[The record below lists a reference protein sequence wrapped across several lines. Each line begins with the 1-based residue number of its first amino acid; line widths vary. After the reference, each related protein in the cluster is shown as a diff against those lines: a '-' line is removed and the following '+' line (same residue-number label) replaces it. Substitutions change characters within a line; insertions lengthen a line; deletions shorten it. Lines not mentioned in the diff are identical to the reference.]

1 MSYSVSRTGYAVGYV
16 VDAGRTSLRRNP
28 RLRVPSGPDLGSPAA
43 LERLVSCP
51 LSGYTFSHL
60 RIDPSAYSTGYTPQI
75 CRTIMLD
82 GLLVR
87 RLGRSISS
95 AAKHQALGPSIASR
109 VGRFPPQPAL
119 PSFYPQLPLGISIG
133 RNAVFPSFLQQLPAS
148 RRMTVI
154 CATKAIRKSSPYPYQ
169 STFSQS
175 YCRQSRASS
184 GMSSPQEVKPAISV
198 YGNSSSNVTSAAS
211 NARPTPA
218 PLFRLP
224 THHHFDVGGVPT
236 TPVSL
241 TAAALAPVLEDIYF
255 DSNGVLFRNGLA
267 IVDQHGSIIRRPIA
281 ERPLPVFRPTFVDPE
296 TLVLRTNRA
305 VIGQN
310 AHRIAPPFF
319 DPLPAFIESRPD
331 AAAVP
336 VYPRGPVPPGLE
348 SLVEH
353 LHHNGQAPAA
363 NNSAVDSSG
372 DAQMRPALETRGR
385 LTGDPARIA
394 EATRVYNQ
402 AHDFF
407 VNQHYNIVSPPAPCP
422 ASEPQAPTT
431 DPIETDSEPAD
442 TQSEPLL
449 TNDQGDPV
457 SVTYPLT
464 NFSRPTTPNPPGF
477 FDPKDYHR
485 LDDDQI
491 HDLLRRDHEPGHFD
505 RYAFGPQQLTDL
517 YQSAMSAMVSNYT
530 HFPPRDGA
538 ECADWVQTFKFI
550 TRRYHSLDRVMRRR

>member
-1 MSYSVSRTGYAVGYV
+1 MS
-16 VDAGRTSLRRNP
+16 P
-28 RLRVPSGPDLGSPAA
+28 
-43 LERLVSCP
+43 
-51 LSGYTFSHL
+51 
-60 RIDPSAYSTGYTPQI
+60 
-75 CRTIMLD
+75 
-82 GLLVR
+82 
-87 RLGRSISS
+87 
-95 AAKHQALGPSIASR
+95 
-109 VGRFPPQPAL
+109 
-119 PSFYPQLPLGISIG
+119 
-133 RNAVFPSFLQQLPAS
+133 
-148 RRMTVI
+148 
-154 CATKAIRKSSPYPYQ
+154 
-169 STFSQS
+169 
-175 YCRQSRASS
+175 
-184 GMSSPQEVKPAISV
+184 PQEVKPAISV

-211 NARPTPA
+211 NVRPTPA

-281 ERPLPVFRPTFVDPE
+281 KRPLPVFRPTFVDPE
-296 TLVLRTNRA
+296 TSVLRTNRA

-331 AAAVP
+331 AA
-336 VYPRGPVPPGLE
+336 
-348 SLVEH
+348 
-353 LHHNGQAPAA
+353 
-363 NNSAVDSSG
+363 
-372 DAQMRPALETRGR
+372 MRPASETRGR

-422 ASEPQAPTT
+422 ASEPRAPTT
-431 DPIETDSEPAD
+431 DPIDTDSEPAD

-457 SVTYPLT
+457 SVTYPFT
-464 NFSRPTTPNPPGF
+464 NFSRPMTPNPPGF

-485 LDDDQI
+485 QDDDQI
-491 HDLLRRDHEPGHFD
+491 HDLLRRDHEPGRFD

-530 HFPPRDGA
+530 RFPPRDGA
-538 ECADWVQTFKFI
+538 ECADRVQTFKFI

>member
-1 MSYSVSRTGYAVGYV
+1 MPQ
-16 VDAGRTSLRRNP
+16 TSLRRNP

-43 LERLVSCP
+43 LERPVSCQ
-51 LSGYTFSHL
+51 LSGYPFRRL
-60 RIDPSAYSTGYTPQI
+60 RIDPLAYSTGDTPQI
-75 CRTIMLD
+75 CRTIMLG

-95 AAKHQALGPSIASR
+95 AAKHQALGLSIASR
-109 VGRFPPQPAL
+109 VARFPRTGIGPFSTWPLPSSVQPAL
-119 PSFYPQLPLGISIG
+119 PRFYPQYRSYISIG
-133 RNAVFPSFLQQLPAS
+133 RNAVFPAFLQQLPAS

-154 CATKAIRKSSPYPYQ
+154 RATKADRKPYPYQ
-169 STFSQS
+169 SSLSQS
-175 YCRQSRASS
+175 YRRRSRAASS
-184 GMSSPQEVKPAISV
+184 MNASPAVKPVISS
-198 YGNSSSNVTSAAS
+198 YANSSAAHAPTAPAVTALPTSAPS
-211 NARPTPA
+211 
-218 PLFRLP
+218 FRMP
-224 THHHFDVGGVPT
+224 THHHFDVGGLPT
-236 TPVSL
+236 PSLSL

-255 DSNGVLFRNGLA
+255 DSNGVLFRNGVA

-296 TLVLRTNRA
+296 TSVLRTNRA
-305 VIGQN
+305 VIGQH

-331 AAAVP
+331 AVQAVP
-336 VYPRGPVPPGLE
+336 TYPRGPVPPGLE

-353 LHHNGQAPAA
+353 LHHNGPAPAA

-372 DAQMRPALETRGR
+372 DAQMRPASETRGR

-394 EATRVYNQ
+394 EATRMYNQ
-402 AHDFF
+402 AHDLF
-407 VNQHYNIVSPPAPCP
+407 VHQHYDVGAPPHPRP
-422 ASEPQAPTT
+422 ASEPRAPTT
-431 DPIETDSEPAD
+431 NPIETDSEPAD

-457 SVTYPLT
+457 SVTYPFT

-477 FDPKDYHR
+477 FDPDDYHR

-491 HDLLRRDHEPGHFD
+491 HDLLRRDHAPGRFD

-517 YQSAMSAMVSNYT
+517 YHLLPAATIPWTES
-530 HFPPRDGA
+530 
-538 ECADWVQTFKFI
+538 CAVVNFVWTPSSWSEYQT
-550 TRRYHSLDRVMRRR
+550 L

>member
-1 MSYSVSRTGYAVGYV
+1 MCLVRVLV
-16 VDAGRTSLRRNP
+16 RLRMPQTSLRRNP
-28 RLRVPSGPDLGSPAA
+28 RLRAPSGPDLGSPAA
-43 LERLVSCP
+43 LERPVSCQ
-51 LSGYTFSHL
+51 LSGYPFSRL
-60 RIDPSAYSTGYTPQI
+60 RINPSAYSTGYTPQI
-75 CRTIMLD
+75 CRTIMPE

-87 RLGRSISS
+87 QLGRSISS
-95 AAKHQALGPSIASR
+95 AAKHRVLDPSFAFR
-109 VGRFPPQPAL
+109 VGRFPRTGIGPCSPRPFLTSAQPAL
-119 PSFYPQLPLGISIG
+119 PRFYPQYRSGISIG
-133 RNAVFPSFLQQLPAS
+133 RNAVFPAFLQQLPSS

-154 CATKAIRKSSPYPYQ
+154 RATRAISKSSPYPYQ
-169 STFSQS
+169 STLSQS
-175 YCRQSRASS
+175 YRRRSRASS
-184 GMSSPQEVKPAISV
+184 GMSSPQDVKPYVTANV
-198 YGNSSSNVTSAAS
+198 SSSAADTAAAS

-236 TPVSL
+236 TSVSL
-241 TAAALAPVLEDIYF
+241 TASALAPVLEDIYF
-255 DSNGVLFRNGLA
+255 DSNGVLFRNGIA

-296 TLVLRTNRA
+296 TSVLRTNRA

-319 DPLPAFIESRPD
+319 DPLPAFIKSRPD
-331 AAAVP
+331 AVQVVP

-372 DAQMRPALETRGR
+372 DAQMRPASETRGR

-402 AHDFF
+402 AHDLF
-407 VNQHYNIVSPPAPCP
+407 VNPHYDVGASPHPRP
-422 ASEPQAPTT
+422 ASEPRAPTT

-457 SVTYPLT
+457 LVTYPFT

-477 FDPKDYHR
+477 FDPDDYHR

-491 HDLLRRDHEPGHFD
+491 HDLLRRDHAPGRFD

-530 HFPPRDGA
+530 RFPPRDGA
-538 ECADWVQTFKFI
+538 ETPSSWSEYQT
-550 TRRYHSLDRVMRRR
+550 L

>member
-1 MSYSVSRTGYAVGYV
+1 MPQ
-16 VDAGRTSLRRNP
+16 TSLRRNP
-28 RLRVPSGPDLGSPAA
+28 RLRAPSGPDLGSPAA
-43 LERLVSCP
+43 LERPVSCQ
-51 LSGYTFSHL
+51 LSGYPFSRL
-60 RIDPSAYSTGYTPQI
+60 RINPSAYSTGYTPQI
-75 CRTIMLD
+75 CRTIMPD

-87 RLGRSISS
+87 QLGRSISA
-95 AAKHQALGPSIASR
+95 AAKHRVLDPSFAFR
-109 VGRFPPQPAL
+109 VGRFPRTGIGPCSPRPFLTSAQPAL
-119 PSFYPQLPLGISIG
+119 PRFYPQYRSGISIG
-133 RNAVFPSFLQQLPAS
+133 RNAVFPAFLQQLPSS

-154 CATKAIRKSSPYPYQ
+154 RATRAISKSSPYPYQ
-169 STFSQS
+169 STLSQS
-175 YCRQSRASS
+175 YRRRSRASS
-184 GMSSPQEVKPAISV
+184 GMSSPQDVKPYVTANV
-198 YGNSSSNVTSAAS
+198 SSSAADTAAAS

-224 THHHFDVGGVPT
+224 THHHFDV
-236 TPVSL
+236 
-241 TAAALAPVLEDIYF
+241 
-255 DSNGVLFRNGLA
+255 
-267 IVDQHGSIIRRPIA
+267 VDQHGSIIRRPIA

-296 TLVLRTNRA
+296 TSVLRTNRA

-331 AAAVP
+331 AVQVVP

-372 DAQMRPALETRGR
+372 DAQMRPASETRGR

-402 AHDFF
+402 AHDLF
-407 VNQHYNIVSPPAPCP
+407 VNPHYDVGASPHPRP
-422 ASEPQAPTT
+422 ASEPRAPTT

-457 SVTYPLT
+457 SVTYPFT

-477 FDPKDYHR
+477 FDPDDYHR

-491 HDLLRRDHEPGHFD
+491 HDLLRRDHAPGRFD

-530 HFPPRDGA
+530 RFPPRDGA
-538 ECADWVQTFKFI
+538 ECADRVQTFKFI

>member
-1 MSYSVSRTGYAVGYV
+1 
-16 VDAGRTSLRRNP
+16 
-28 RLRVPSGPDLGSPAA
+28 
-43 LERLVSCP
+43 
-51 LSGYTFSHL
+51 
-60 RIDPSAYSTGYTPQI
+60 
-75 CRTIMLD
+75 MLD

-109 VGRFPPQPAL
+109 VGRFPRTGIGPFNTRPFLTSAQPAL

-133 RNAVFPSFLQQLPAS
+133 QNAVFPSFLQQLPAS
-148 RRMTVI
+148 RCMTVI
-154 CATKAIRKSSPYPYQ
+154 RATKAIRKSSPYPYQ
-169 STFSQS
+169 STLSQS
-175 YCRQSRASS
+175 YCRRSRASS

-198 YGNSSSNVTSAAS
+198 YGNSSSDVTSAAS
-211 NARPTPA
+211 NACPTPA

-224 THHHFDVGGVPT
+224 THHHFDVGGIPT

-255 DSNGVLFRNGLA
+255 DSNGVLFCNGLA
-267 IVDQHGSIIRRPIA
+267 IVDQHSSIIRRPIA

-296 TLVLRTNRA
+296 TSVLRTNRA

-310 AHRIAPPFF
+310 AHWIAPPFF
-319 DPLPAFIESRPD
+319 DPLPAFIKSRLD

-353 LHHNGQAPAA
+353 LHPNGQAPAA
-363 NNSAVDSSG
+363 NNSAVDLSG
-372 DAQMRPALETRGR
+372 DAQMRPASETRGR

-402 AHDFF
+402 AH
-407 VNQHYNIVSPPAPCP
+407 
-422 ASEPQAPTT
+422 
-431 DPIETDSEPAD
+431 
-442 TQSEPLL
+442 SEPLL

-457 SVTYPLT
+457 LVTYPFT

-477 FDPKDYHR
+477 FDPDDYHQ
-485 LDDDQI
+485 LENDQI
-491 HDLLRRDHEPGHFD
+491 HDLLRRNHKPGRFD

-530 HFPPRDGA
+530 RFPPRDGA
-538 ECADWVQTFKFI
+538 ECANWVQTFKFI

>member
-1 MSYSVSRTGYAVGYV
+1 MPQCAAYLDLVGPGYSLCGRASGFYCSAGLVRVWFGGCRGEIW
-16 VDAGRTSLRRNP
+16 VDTGRTSLRRNP

-43 LERLVSCP
+43 LERPVSCP

-60 RIDPSAYSTGYTPQI
+60 QIDPSAYLTGYTPQI

-87 RLGRSISS
+87 RLGRLISS

-109 VGRFPPQPAL
+109 VGRFPRTGIGPFNTRPFLTSAQPAL

-133 RNAVFPSFLQQLPAS
+133 RNAVFPSFLQKLPAS
-148 RRMTVI
+148 RCMTVI
-154 CATKAIRKSSPYPYQ
+154 RATKAIRKSSPYPYQ
-169 STFSQS
+169 LTRLNPPFPSMVS
-175 YCRQSRASS
+175 ASD
-184 GMSSPQEVKPAISV
+184 
-198 YGNSSSNVTSAAS
+198 VTSAAS

-218 PLFRLP
+218 PLFCLP

-267 IVDQHGSIIRRPIA
+267 IVDQHGSIICRPIA
-281 ERPLPVFRPTFVDPE
+281 KRPLPVFRPTFVDPE
-296 TLVLRTNRA
+296 TSVLRTNRA

-336 VYPRGPVPPGLE
+336 VYPRGPVPPSLE

-372 DAQMRPALETRGR
+372 DAQMWPALETCGR

-402 AHDFF
+402 AHDLF
-407 VNQHYNIVSPPAPCP
+407 VNQHYNIVSPPAPRP
-422 ASEPQAPTT
+422 ASEPRAPTT
-431 DPIETDSEPAD
+431 DPIKTDSEPAD

-457 SVTYPLT
+457 SVTYPFT

-477 FDPKDYHR
+477 FDPDDYHR

-491 HDLLRRDHEPGHFD
+491 HDLL
-505 RYAFGPQQLTDL
+505 
-517 YQSAMSAMVSNYT
+517 
-530 HFPPRDGA
+530 
-538 ECADWVQTFKFI
+538 
-550 TRRYHSLDRVMRRR
+550 

>member
-1 MSYSVSRTGYAVGYV
+1 MRV
-16 VDAGRTSLRRNP
+16 LR
-28 RLRVPSGPDLGSPAA
+28 
-43 LERLVSCP
+43 P
-51 LSGYTFSHL
+51 LL
-60 RIDPSAYSTGYTPQI
+60 
-75 CRTIMLD
+75 
-82 GLLVR
+82 
-87 RLGRSISS
+87 SS
-95 AAKHQALGPSIASR
+95 
-109 VGRFPPQPAL
+109 
-119 PSFYPQLPLGISIG
+119 
-133 RNAVFPSFLQQLPAS
+133 
-148 RRMTVI
+148 
-154 CATKAIRKSSPYPYQ
+154 
-169 STFSQS
+169 
-175 YCRQSRASS
+175 
-184 GMSSPQEVKPAISV
+184 
-198 YGNSSSNVTSAAS
+198 
-211 NARPTPA
+211 
-218 PLFRLP
+218 
-224 THHHFDVGGVPT
+224 
-236 TPVSL
+236 
-241 TAAALAPVLEDIYF
+241 DIYF
-255 DSNGVLFRNGLA
+255 DSNGVLFRNGIA

-296 TLVLRTNRA
+296 TSVLRTNRA

-331 AAAVP
+331 AVQAVP

-372 DAQMRPALETRGR
+372 DAQMRPASETRGR

-402 AHDFF
+402 AH
-407 VNQHYNIVSPPAPCP
+407 PR
-422 ASEPQAPTT
+422 APTT

-457 SVTYPLT
+457 SVTYPFT

-477 FDPKDYHR
+477 FDPDDYHR
-485 LDDDQI
+485 LDNDQI
-491 HDLLRRDHEPGHFD
+491 HDLLRRDHAPGRFD

-530 HFPPRDGA
+530 RFPPRDGLSA
-538 ECADWVQTFKFI
+538 PIGCKLSSLLPADTIPWTESCAVVNFVWTPSSWSEYQT
-550 TRRYHSLDRVMRRR
+550 L

>member
-1 MSYSVSRTGYAVGYV
+1 M
-16 VDAGRTSLRRNP
+16 
-28 RLRVPSGPDLGSPAA
+28 
-43 LERLVSCP
+43 
-51 LSGYTFSHL
+51 
-60 RIDPSAYSTGYTPQI
+60 DPSAYSTGYTPQI
-75 CRTIMLD
+75 CCTIMLD

-87 RLGRSISS
+87 QLGRSISS
-95 AAKHQALGPSIASR
+95 AAKHRALGPSIASR
-109 VGRFPPQPAL
+109 VGRFPRTGIGPFSTRPFLTSAQPAL
-119 PSFYPQLPLGISIG
+119 PSFYPRLPLGISIG
-133 RNAVFPSFLQQLPAS
+133 QNTVFPSFLQQLPAS

-154 CATKAIRKSSPYPYQ
+154 RATKAVRKSSPYPYQ
-169 STFSQS
+169 STLIQS
-175 YCRQSRASS
+175 YRRRSRASS
-184 GMSSPQEVKPAISV
+184 VMSSPQEVKPAISA
-198 YGNSSSNVTSAAS
+198 YGNSSYDVTSAAS
-211 NARPTPA
+211 NARPMPA
-218 PLFRLP
+218 PLFCLP

-255 DSNGVLFRNGLA
+255 DSNGVLFRNGIA
-267 IVDQHGSIIRRPIA
+267 IVDQHGSIICRPIA
-281 ERPLPVFRPTFVDPE
+281 ECPLPVFRPTFVDPE
-296 TLVLRTNRA
+296 TLVLCTNRA

-319 DPLPAFIESRPD
+319 DPLPAFIKSRPN

-372 DAQMRPALETRGR
+372 DAQMRPASETRGR

-394 EATRVYNQ
+394 EATCVYNQ
-402 AHDFF
+402 AHDLF
-407 VNQHYNIVSPPAPCP
+407 VNQHYDIVAPPAPRP
-422 ASEPQAPTT
+422 ASEPRAPTT
-431 DPIETDSEPAD
+431 DPIETNSEPAD
-442 TQSEPLL
+442 TQSKPLL

-457 SVTYPLT
+457 LVTYPFT

-477 FDPKDYHR
+477 FDPNNYHQ

-491 HDLLRRDHEPGHFD
+491 HDLLQPDHEPGRFD

-517 YQSAMSAMVSNYT
+517 YQSAMSAMVSNHT
-530 HFPPRDGA
+530 RFPPRKGA
-538 ECADWVQTFKFI
+538 ECANWVQTFKFI

>member
-1 MSYSVSRTGYAVGYV
+1 MPQ
-16 VDAGRTSLRRNP
+16 TSLRRNP

-43 LERLVSCP
+43 LERPVSCQ
-51 LSGYTFSHL
+51 LSGYPFSRL
-60 RIDPSAYSTGYTPQI
+60 RITHR
-75 CRTIMLD
+75 RTHRLHSSDLPYHHAD

-95 AAKHQALGPSIASR
+95 AAKHQFSALHCSESADSRVQALGPSVLDLPDLSSTR
-109 VGRFPPQPAL
+109 SSPLLPAI
-119 PSFYPQLPLGISIG
+119 SLGISIG
-133 RNAVFPSFLQQLPAS
+133 RNAVFPAFLQQLPAS

-154 CATKAIRKSSPYPYQ
+154 RATKAIRKSSPYPYQ
-169 STFSQS
+169 STLSQS
-175 YCRQSRASS
+175 YRRRSRASS
-184 GMSSPQEVKPAISV
+184 GMSSPQDVKPVFPSYPSV
-198 YGNSSSNVTSAAS
+198 LY
-211 NARPTPA
+211 RFFA
-218 PLFRLP
+218 PPL
-224 THHHFDVGGVPT
+224 
-236 TPVSL
+236 
-241 TAAALAPVLEDIYF
+241 
-255 DSNGVLFRNGLA
+255 
-267 IVDQHGSIIRRPIA
+267 SIRKP
-281 ERPLPVFRPTFVDPE
+281 
-296 TLVLRTNRA
+296 RA

-319 DPLPAFIESRPD
+319 DPSRLLSNLG
-331 AAAVP
+331 
-336 VYPRGPVPPGLE
+336 RRRCKGPVPPGLE

-372 DAQMRPALETRGR
+372 DAQMRPASETRGR

-402 AHDFF
+402 AHDLF
-407 VNQHYNIVSPPAPCP
+407 VNHITMLGRPASSP
-422 ASEPQAPTT
+422 ASEPRAPTT

-457 SVTYPLT
+457 SVTYPFT

-477 FDPKDYHR
+477 FDPDDYHR

-491 HDLLRRDHEPGHFD
+491 HDLLRRDHAPGRFD

-517 YQSAMSAMVSNYT
+517 YQSLCRRWSQLYSFSST
-530 HFPPRDGA
+530 RRA
-538 ECADWVQTFKFI
+538 ECADRVQTFKFI

>member
-1 MSYSVSRTGYAVGYV
+1 MPQCAAYLDLVGPGYSLCGRASGFYCSAGLVRVWFGGCRGEIW

-43 LERLVSCP
+43 LEQPVSCP
-51 LSGYTFSHL
+51 LLGYTFSHL

-87 RLGRSISS
+87 RLGRLISS

-109 VGRFPPQPAL
+109 VGRFPRTGIGPFNTRPFLTSAQPAL

-133 RNAVFPSFLQQLPAS
+133 QNAVFPSFLQQLPAS
-148 RRMTVI
+148 RCMTVI
-154 CATKAIRKSSPYPYQ
+154 RATKAIRKSSPYPYQ
-169 STFSQS
+169 LTLSQS
-175 YCRQSRASS
+175 YRRRSRASS

-198 YGNSSSNVTSAAS
+198 YG
-211 NARPTPA
+211 
-218 PLFRLP
+218 FRLR
-224 THHHFDVGGVPT
+224 F
-236 TPVSL
+236 
-241 TAAALAPVLEDIYF
+241 
-255 DSNGVLFRNGLA
+255 
-267 IVDQHGSIIRRPIA
+267 DQHGSIIRRPIA
-281 ERPLPVFRPTFVDPE
+281 ERPLPVFCPTFVDPE
-296 TLVLRTNRA
+296 TSVLRTNRA
-305 VIGQN
+305 VICQN
-310 AHRIAPPFF
+310 AHRIAPPSLN
-319 DPLPAFIESRPD
+319 PLPAFIESRPD

-372 DAQMRPALETRGR
+372 DAQMRPASETRGR

-402 AHDFF
+402 AH
-407 VNQHYNIVSPPAPCP
+407 VSPPLFLFFFIDFQTELIDLMAPRTSLLINITILCHP
-422 ASEPQAPTT
+422 QAPRPSSEPQAPTT

-457 SVTYPLT
+457 SVTYPFT
-464 NFSRPTTPNPPGF
+464 SFSRPTTPNPPGF
-477 FDPKDYHR
+477 FDPDDYHQ

-491 HDLLRRDHEPGHFD
+491 HDLL
-505 RYAFGPQQLTDL
+505 
-517 YQSAMSAMVSNYT
+517 
-530 HFPPRDGA
+530 
-538 ECADWVQTFKFI
+538 
-550 TRRYHSLDRVMRRR
+550 